1 MAKVQVTSL
10 DPVDFASAGAIG
22 EPGHREFYIQG
33 TKSGVTVSVLI
44 EKQQMQQIANEA
56 INFLNT
62 IASDFG
68 QEQYASPE
76 DFDSAVLKLPIETY
90 FRSQSI
96 SIVFDELTQYLTLIL
111 RESDIE
117 PEDNYFDDS
126 EVDNDFTFY
135 TEALVENKI
144 LKLTMT
150 RTQLRALAVKG
161 NMSVEGGREICELC
175 LLPKDPSSHICPRF
189 N

>member
-1 MAKVQVTSL
+1 MAKVKVTSL
-10 DPVDFASAGAIG
+10 DPVDFVAAGAIG
-22 EPGHREFYIQG
+22 EPGSREFYIQG
-33 TKSGVTVSVLI
+33 TKAGVSLSVLI
-44 EKQQMQQIANEA
+44 EKQQMQQISNEA

-62 IASDFG
+62 ISEGFG
-68 QEQYASPE
+68 EEQYASPQ
-76 DFDSAVLKLPIETY
+76 DFDNAELKLPIDRS

-117 PEDNYFDDS
+117 PEDNYFDESD
-126 EVDNDFTFY
+126 VDNDFTFY
-135 TEALVENKI
+135 TEAIVENKI

-161 NMSVEGGREICELC
+161 IMSVSAGREICELC
-175 LLPKDPSSHICPRF
+175 LLPKDPFNHICPRF